1 MKMVLSELQ
10 GTLIQLLKESIT
22 SYKLLLPVIANLFY
36 YHLSKDSPHLP
47 RLLTFVISL
56 MTTFHESSLQLPFV
70 QFLSQIIQ
78 VLSRELIKNGSISGC
93 SQSLDS
99 IIQFYTSIIDQSF
112 CSPVLYNAIHQQFPY
127 LLFLAFLS
135 HYESTP
141 STTDSVSFHIVTLDS
156 SSPLLFYASNDL
168 QNIYLQV
175 FHFMIEF
182 NQFHASCPLFVEAG
196 SFLLLLLQL
205 AVHSI
210 SFSSLLQVY
219 SKFLYSVS
227 PTLQSPFGSLASS
240 TSHPL
245 LALSSFLTTF
255 SNTTFIQDHLQDVFS
270 YWRDMIQKKRMKRV
284 QEIEF
289 YEQVIVMMGENSGVF
304 LDVTRIRLVLDILFP
319 FVLSN
324 HQAENADFVP
334 FLFLPLID
342 RNRGCFEY
350 SFREVVLNAHKSFF
364 FNVIQNMSIP
374 SMLVILNTV
383 QLRNT
388 LTLFCEL

>member
-1 MKMVLSELQ
+1 MVLSELQ
-10 GTLIQLLKESIT
+10 GTLTQLMKESAT

-36 YHLSKDSPHLP
+36 YHLTNDSPHLP

-56 MTTFHESSLQLPFV
+56 MTTFQESSLQLPFV

-78 VLSRELIKNGSISGC
+78 VLSRELIKHGSISGC
-93 SQSLDS
+93 SQSIDS
-99 IIQFYTSIIDQSF
+99 IIHFYTSMIDQSF

-127 LLFLAFLS
+127 LLFLGFLS
-135 HYESTP
+135 QYESTS
-141 STTDSVSFHIVTLDS
+141 STTDSVSFHIITLDS
-156 SSPLLFYASNDL
+156 STPLLYYAGNDL

-182 NQFHASCPLFVEAG
+182 NQSHTACPLFVEAG
-196 SFLLLLLQL
+196 SFILLLLQL
-205 AVHSI
+205 TIHSV
-210 SFSSLLQVY
+210 SFSPLLQVY
-219 SKFLYSVS
+219 SKFLHTVS
-227 PTLQSPFGSLASS
+227 PTLQSPFDSLPSS
-240 TSHPL
+240 TPHPL

-270 YWRDMIQKKRMKRV
+270 YWRDMIQKKRMKRA

-289 YEQVIVMMGENSGVF
+289 YEQIIMMMGENSGVF
-304 LDVTRIRLVLDILFP
+304 LDVTRIRLIFDILFP

-324 HQAENADFVP
+324 HQAENADIVP
-334 FLFLPLID
+334 FIFLPLID

-364 FNVIQNMSIP
+364 FNVIQNMTIP
-374 SMLVILNTV
+374 AMLVILNTV
-383 QLRNT
+383 QLRI
-388 LTLFCEL
+388 LLVLFINYRS